1 MMLGSPEGSIDTC
14 QEGITQGKVLEQSL
28 HESMASAMVSGIA
41 DARIIGFKQ
50 IAYELLWCER
60 ESFLAMHLDGGRWK
74 QYIVEKIFQ
83 LDFLYQCFV
92 EVGHNKHEESLAGSK
107 EMRQFVL
114 DMVMDSVIRE
124 VQISN
129 FVEKICGKAIEWKE
143 GEHPQTG
150 APGSAEEASRDTGFV
165 DAGAV
170 QQDEQKGVASLADR
184 LRDSCTTKGEG
195 QRALNQLFRGGMA
208 NRFEPLAGTDDE
220 REQEELEDDDS
231 KSIDYFSEPSSPEKG
246 NEESSTE
253 GSQGGD
259 LDTSMVT
266 VSSGRSYYAEF
277 FQRKA
282 GIQGGA
288 GGSNTTQNARLT
300 KAVEALGEVMKS
312 FETPPSQ
319 TEAATQEAVINKIAK
334 LVEQWKEKTPTREQ
348 MREQLRKMYGLL
360 EKDLHKR
367 VDPKESRENK
377 GAEIQQSF
385 YGDFVKKLR
394 EETDEGFVQKGS
406 KKGKGKGKSKAKGKN
421 EKADTLPKFD
431 MQKICPTKALT
442 TWQLL
447 SRNLEAGKDKGSW
460 DQDINYHDCQSSR
473 DHT

>member
-1 MMLGSPEGSIDTC
+1 
-14 QEGITQGKVLEQSL
+14 
-28 HESMASAMVSGIA
+28 
-41 DARIIGFKQ
+41 
-50 IAYELLWCER
+50 
-60 ESFLAMHLDGGRWK
+60 MH
-74 QYIVEKIFQ
+74 Q
-83 LDFLYQCFV
+83 
-92 EVGHNKHEESLAGSK
+92 
-107 EMRQFVL
+107 
-114 DMVMDSVIRE
+114 
-124 VQISN
+124 
-129 FVEKICGKAIEWKE
+129 
-143 GEHPQTG
+143 
-150 APGSAEEASRDTGFV
+150 APR
-165 DAGAV
+165 
-170 QQDEQKGVASLADR
+170 QDEQKGVASLADR

-231 KSIDYFSEPSSPEKG
+231 KSIDYFSEPSSPERGLTLRQNTFRGFIHNWLNRHSRPFVYQLNKDPKIIR

-360 EKDLHKR
+360 ENIFISVWILRKAERTREQRFSR
-367 VDPKESRENK
+367 VSM
-377 GAEIQQSF
+377 GA
-385 YGDFVKKLR
+385 L
-394 EETDEGFVQKGS
+394 
-406 KKGKGKGKSKAKGKN
+406 
-421 EKADTLPKFD
+421 
-431 MQKICPTKALT
+431 
-442 TWQLL
+442 
-447 SRNLEAGKDKGSW
+447 
-460 DQDINYHDCQSSR
+460 
-473 DHT
+473 

>member
-1 MMLGSPEGSIDTC
+1 
-14 QEGITQGKVLEQSL
+14 
-28 HESMASAMVSGIA
+28 
-41 DARIIGFKQ
+41 
-50 IAYELLWCER
+50 
-60 ESFLAMHLDGGRWK
+60 MH
-74 QYIVEKIFQ
+74 Q
-83 LDFLYQCFV
+83 
-92 EVGHNKHEESLAGSK
+92 
-107 EMRQFVL
+107 
-114 DMVMDSVIRE
+114 
-124 VQISN
+124 
-129 FVEKICGKAIEWKE
+129 
-143 GEHPQTG
+143 
-150 APGSAEEASRDTGFV
+150 APR
-165 DAGAV
+165 
-170 QQDEQKGVASLADR
+170 QDEQKGVASLADR

-360 EKDLHKR
+360 ENIFISVWILRKAERTREQRFSR
-367 VDPKESRENK
+367 VSM
-377 GAEIQQSF
+377 G
-385 YGDFVKKLR
+385 
-394 EETDEGFVQKGS
+394 
-406 KKGKGKGKSKAKGKN
+406 
-421 EKADTLPKFD
+421 TL
-431 MQKICPTKALT
+431 
-442 TWQLL
+442 
-447 SRNLEAGKDKGSW
+447 
-460 DQDINYHDCQSSR
+460 
-473 DHT
+473 

>member
-1 MMLGSPEGSIDTC
+1 M
-14 QEGITQGKVLEQSL
+14 
-28 HESMASAMVSGIA
+28 
-41 DARIIGFKQ
+41 
-50 IAYELLWCER
+50 
-60 ESFLAMHLDGGRWK
+60 
-74 QYIVEKIFQ
+74 
-83 LDFLYQCFV
+83 
-92 EVGHNKHEESLAGSK
+92 
-107 EMRQFVL
+107 
-114 DMVMDSVIRE
+114 
-124 VQISN
+124 
-129 FVEKICGKAIEWKE
+129 
-143 GEHPQTG
+143 
-150 APGSAEEASRDTGFV
+150 

-367 VDPKESRENK
+367 VDPKESREHK

-394 EETDEGFVQKGS
+394 EETDEGFVQKGP